1 MPGAQKPVAP
11 SLPLRF
17 NGGGFRHGAAVEAG
31 GGSGLLEPATGG
43 EWVVKAQGKTG
54 ESSFGVL
61 LLFTCAV
68 AFCGYL
74 GSHMRL
80 PVVPL
85 YARSVGASTAQVGMI
100 NSAFM
105 LMAGLLSLPLGLVS
119 DRVGPKRLAAA
130 GVLVLSATSF
140 LLCWSRT
147 PLQLMLV
154 YLAFGTGLAAF
165 GPTMMSLVADIAPAT
180 HLGRAYGWYTTALYT
195 SMSIGPA
202 LGGLVAQ
209 RWGFQPVFLI
219 SGSVIFVTFWV
230 LLLFLPERRK
240 VAVSN
245 PQTALASLGELLHNR
260 PLLGCWL
267 ATLGGCFGLGMFIS
281 FMPLHAHDRHLAIG
295 EIGLVF
301 AVQGVSNA
309 LSRIPFGQLS
319 DRVADRAHL
328 VVYGL
333 LGFAASMVGLGIASN
348 LLQFLVF
355 AAALGISMGLAFTSV
370 GALIAEVVP
379 QQSRG
384 LAMGGYNT
392 CIYLGMM
399 LSSALMGGVIERI
412 GFTGG
417 FFLTALINLVL
428 IGAFPVLMRRRPVP
442 AH

>member
-1 MPGAQKPVAP
+1 M
-11 SLPLRF
+11 PLRF
-17 NGGGFRHGAAVEAG
+17 NGGGFQHGAATGAG
-31 GGSGLLEPATGG
+31 GGSGLLEPVTGG
-43 EWVVKAQGKTG
+43 GWVLKVEEKAG

-61 LLFTCAV
+61 LLLTCAI

-85 YARSVGASTAQVGMI
+85 YARSVGASTVQVGII

-105 LMAGLLSLPLGLVS
+105 LMAGLLSLPLGFVS
-119 DRVGPKRLAAA
+119 DRVGRKRLAAA

-140 LLCWSRT
+140 LLCWSRS

-195 SMSIGPA
+195 SMSVGPA
-202 LGGLVAQ
+202 VGGLVAQ
-209 RWGFQPVFLI
+209 RWGFQAAFLI

-240 VAVSN
+240 AAVTST
-245 PQTALASLGELLHNR
+245 QTVLASLGELLHNR

-309 LSRIPFGQLS
+309 LSRIPFGHLS
-319 DRVADRAHL
+319 DRVGNRAHP
-328 VVYGL
+328 VVIGL
-333 LGFAASMVGLGIASN
+333 LGFAGSMAGLGIASN
-348 LLQFLVF
+348 LVLFLAF

-379 QQSRG
+379 QRSRG

-412 GFTGG
+412 GFSGG
-417 FFLTALINLVL
+417 FFLTALINLLL
-428 IGAFPVLMRRRPVP
+428 IGAFHALMRGWPVP